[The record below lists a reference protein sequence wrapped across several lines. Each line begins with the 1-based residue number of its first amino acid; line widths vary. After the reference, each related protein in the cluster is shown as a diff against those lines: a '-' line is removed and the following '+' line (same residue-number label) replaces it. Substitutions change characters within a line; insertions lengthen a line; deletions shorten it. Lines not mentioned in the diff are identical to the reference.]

1 MLYAGSILQSYM
13 QEGRE
18 SMVFMD
24 FIFQIL
30 LDFFYPP
37 YRTGTV
43 QYGTVPVLYRYLHRT
58 VRYRTVRYQ
67 FF

>member
-1 MLYAGSILQSYM
+1 MYGTVPRKCIFTGEMLYAGSILQSYM

-30 LDFFYPP
+30 LDFFFP
-37 YRTGTV
+37 TT
-43 QYGTVPVLYRYLHRT
+43 PVEDPEDDAGA
-58 VRYRTVRYQ
+58 
-67 FF
+67 